1 MEATARRKARK
12 PYESD
17 LSDAEWAILQPLL
30 PPAIA
35 AGAPRTTD
43 LREVLNGILYRL
55 HNGCAWHA
63 LPHDLP
69 AEGTV
74 RDYFHRWR
82 RCGLW
87 DRINDTLRRAVRRA
101 EGHDEEPSAA
111 LIDSQ
116 SAKGSRTSGV
126 RGYDAG
132 KKVTGTKRHLLVD
145 TLGLLLC
152 VLVHP
157 ANIQDRDGAKLLLA
171 KAQGHFPRLQLIWAD
186 GGYAGKLIAWAWRM
200 CGWLIRIVR
209 RPKGSKGWV
218 LLPRRWVVERTF
230 AWLSNCR
237 ALARD
242 YDYHPQTSE
251 ALVQVAMIHLMLRRL
266 AKGAAK
272 RPQGQPLVNC
282 IGV

>member
-12 PYESD
+12 PYASD

-30 PPAIA
+30 PPAVA
-35 AGAPRTTD
+35 AGAPRRTD

-82 RCGLW
+82 RGGLW
-87 DRINDTLRRAVRRA
+87 EQINDALRREVRRA

-116 SAKGSRTSGV
+116 SAKGSRTSGA

-132 KKVTGTKRHLLVD
+132 KKVTGTKRHVLVD

-157 ANIQDRDGAKLLLA
+157 ANIQDRDGAKLLLS
-171 KAQGHFPRLQLIWAD
+171 KAQGRFPRLQLIWAD
-186 GGYAGKLIAWAWRM
+186 GGYAGQLIAWAWRA

-242 YDYHPQTSE
+242 YDYHPETSE

>member
-1 MEATARRKARK
+1 MEATGRRKARK

-157 ANIQDRDGAKLLLA
+157 ANIQDRDGAKLLLS
-171 KAQGHFPRLQLIWAD
+171 KAQGRFPRLQPIWAD
-186 GGYAGKLIAWAWRM
+186 GGYAGKLIAWAWRA

-209 RPKGSKGWV
+209 R
-218 LLPRRWVVERTF
+218 
-230 AWLSNCR
+230 
-237 ALARD
+237 
-242 YDYHPQTSE
+242 
-251 ALVQVAMIHLMLRRL
+251 RRL

>member
-43 LREVLNGILYRL
+43 LREVINGILYRL

-87 DRINDTLRRAVRRA
+87 ERINDTLRGRCAVPR
-101 EGHDEEPSAA
+101 
-111 LIDSQ
+111 
-116 SAKGSRTSGV
+116 
-126 RGYDAG
+126 
-132 KKVTGTKRHLLVD
+132 VTTRSPP
-145 TLGLLLC
+145 
-152 VLVHP
+152 P
-157 ANIQDRDGAKLLLA
+157 ASSTAS
-171 KAQGHFPRLQLIWAD
+171 
-186 GGYAGKLIAWAWRM
+186 
-200 CGWLIRIVR
+200 
-209 RPKGSKGWV
+209 RPKG
-218 LLPRRWVVERTF
+218 
-230 AWLSNCR
+230 
-237 ALARD
+237 
-242 YDYHPQTSE
+242 
-251 ALVQVAMIHLMLRRL
+251 
-266 AKGAAK
+266 AA
-272 RPQGQPLVNC
+272 P
-282 IGV
+282 

>member
-1 MEATARRKARK
+1 MEATARWKARK
-12 PYESD
+12 PYASD
-17 LSDAEWAILQPLL
+17 LSDAEWALLRPLL
-30 PPAIA
+30 PPAVA

-43 LREVLNGILYRL
+43 LREVINGILYRL

-82 RCGLW
+82 RGGLW
-87 DRINDTLRRAVRRA
+87 DQINDTLRRQLRRA
-101 EGHDEEPSAA
+101 EGHDEEPSAGI
-111 LIDSQ
+111 IDSQ

-132 KKVTGTKRHLLVD
+132 KKVKGTKRQVLVD

-157 ANIQDRDGAKLLLA
+157 ANLQDRDGAKLLLS
-171 KAQGHFPRLQLIWAD
+171 KAQGRFPRLQLIWAD
-186 GGYAGKLIAWAWRM
+186 GGYAGKLIAWAWRA

-218 LLPRRWVVERTF
+218 LLPRRWVVERTI
-230 AWLSNCR
+230 AWLGRHRRLSKDYEHTGAAMETWCY
-237 ALARD
+237 LA
-242 YDYHPQTSE
+242 SIS
-251 ALVQVAMIHLMLRRL
+251 LLLRRL
-266 AKGAAK
+266 
-272 RPQGQPLVNC
+272 RPNLRVEAPYCRKVA
-282 IGV
+282 

>member
-101 EGHDEEPSAA
+101 EGHDEEPSSA

-132 KKVTGTKRHLLVD
+132 KKVTRTKRHLLVD